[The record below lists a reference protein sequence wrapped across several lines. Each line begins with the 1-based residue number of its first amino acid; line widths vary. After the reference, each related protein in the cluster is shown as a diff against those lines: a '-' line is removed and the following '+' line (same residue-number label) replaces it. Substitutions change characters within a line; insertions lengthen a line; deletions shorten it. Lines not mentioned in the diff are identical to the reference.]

1 MTGFLII
8 MSTVALMAIG
18 AAVYFR
24 YRDNE
29 TTKMEK

>member
-1 MTGFLII
+1 MTGFVII
-8 MSTVALMAIG
+8 MVTVAIMAVG

-29 TTKMEK
+29 TTKAEK

>member
-1 MTGFLII
+1 MTGFVII
-8 MSTVALMAIG
+8 MATVALMAVG

-29 TTKMEK
+29 TTKEEK